1 MPESLTRETMT
12 AKQTDKQNDRLNDL
26 CFSSFR
32 GQIVNDTKR
41 KLVCFL
47 NLQMENTELR
57 RVLCTLWGWEPD
69 TYRTVHAY

>member
-1 MPESLTRETMT
+1 MPDSLTRETMT

-41 KLVCFL
+41 KFVCFL